1 MTNIFVFFI
10 LGIAVGSLAGW
21 LISKFFYQS
30 KTGLFI
36 EEADKLKN
44 EFNRIHTELQIKEER
59 LSHFIGQ
66 LETVKAE
73 KDKKDE
79 MVIEL
84 REALREKESD
94 LKHLHERLLEHKK
107 EVDELQQRFKTEF
120 KNLANEILEEKTG
133 KFTEQ
138 NKINLDTI
146 LKPLQEKIKDFEK
159 KVEETHKKDIA
170 DRASIQERIKH
181 LIETSNQISD
191 DARNLTKALKGESKT
206 QGGWGELILENI
218 LERSGLVKDR
228 EYFVQQSFKDE
239 AGNRFQPDVIVKY
252 PGNRSVVIDSKVSL
266 TAYERYVSAT
276 DDFSREK
283 MLNEHLVSVKN
294 HIKQLSEKNYQ
305 NLYQLKSLDFV
316 MMFMPVEPAYLV
328 AIQKDPDLWN
338 FAYEKRILL
347 ISPTNLI
354 AALKMIASMWLQEYQ
369 SQNVMEIAR
378 QSGALYDKFVGLIDD
393 LQDIGNKLE
402 STRKAYDNAMNKI
415 STGKGNLISRAQK
428 IKELGAKT
436 KKEIPQELLDD

>member
-1 MTNIFVFFI
+1 MINIIVFFI
-10 LGIAVGSLAGW
+10 LGITAGFIAAW
-21 LISKFFYQS
+21 FISKYFYQS
-30 KTGLFI
+30 KTGLSI
-36 EEADKLKN
+36 EEADTLKKELN
-44 EFNRIHTELQIKEER
+44 ATHTEVQVKEER
-59 LSHFIGQ
+59 LSYLIRE
-66 LETVKAE
+66 LETVKTE
-73 KDKKDE
+73 KEKKDE
-79 MVIEL
+79 IVIDL
-84 REALREKESD
+84 REALKEKESD
-94 LKHLHERLLEHKK
+94 LKHLHERLHEHKK

-181 LIETSNQISD
+181 LIETSNQISE
-191 DARNLTKALKGESKT
+191 DAKNLTKALKGDSKT

-252 PGNRSVVIDSKVSL
+252 PGDRSVVIDSKVSL

-276 DDFSREK
+276 DDVLREK
-283 MLNEHLVSVKN
+283 ALNEHLASIKN

-328 AIQKDPDLWN
+328 AIQKDPDLWY

-393 LQDIGNKLE
+393 LQDIGSKLE

-436 KKEIPQELLDD
+436 KKEIPQDLLDD

>member
-1 MTNIFVFFI
+1 MVNGVVF
-10 LGIAVGSLAGW
+10 LLVGVAVGFIAAW
-21 LISKFFYQS
+21 FISKFYYQS
-30 KTGLFI
+30 KSGLNI
-36 EEADKLKN
+36 VEADKLKT
-44 EFNRIHTELQIKEER
+44 EFNTIHTELQIKEER
-59 LSHFIGQ
+59 LSLLSHE
-66 LETVKAE
+66 LEAVKME
-73 KDKKDE
+73 KNKKDE
-79 MVIEL
+79 LIIEFRAEL
-84 REALREKESD
+84 KEKESD
-94 LKHLHERLLEHKK
+94 LKHLHERLQEHKK

-159 KVEETHKKDIA
+159 KVEDTHKKDIA

-239 AGNRFQPDVIVKY
+239 AGNRYQPDVIVKY

-266 TAYERYVSAT
+266 TAYEKYVSAT
-276 DDFSREK
+276 DEAYREK
-283 MLNEHLVSVKN
+283 ALNEHLVSIKN
-294 HIKQLSEKNYQ
+294 HIRQLSEKNYQ
-305 NLYQLKSLDFV
+305 DLYQLKSLDFV

-328 AIQKDPDLWN
+328 AIQKEPDLWN

-436 KKEIPQELLDD
+436 KKEIPQELFDD

>member
-1 MTNIFVFFI
+1 MTNIFVFLI
-10 LGIAVGSLAGW
+10 LGIAVGSLASW

-30 KTGLFI
+30 KTGLSI

-79 MVIEL
+79 MVVDL
-84 REALREKESD
+84 REALKEKESD
-94 LKHLHERLLEHKK
+94 LKHLHERLHEHKK

-138 NKINLDTI
+138 NKMNLDTI
-146 LKPLQEKIKDFEK
+146 LKPLHEKIKDFEK

-191 DARNLTKALKGESKT
+191 DAKNLTKALKGESKT

-239 AGNRFQPDVIVKY
+239 AGNRFQPDVIVRY

-266 TAYERYVSAT
+266 TAYERYVSAK

-283 MLNEHLVSVKN
+283 MLNDHLLSVKN

-316 MMFMPVEPAYLV
+316 MMFMPIEPAYLV

-436 KKEIPQELLDD
+436 KKEIPRELLDD

>member
-1 MTNIFVFFI
+1 MVNGVVFLLVGVVVGFI
-10 LGIAVGSLAGW
+10 AAW
-21 LISKFFYQS
+21 FISKFYFQS
-30 KTGLFI
+30 KSGLNI
-36 EEADKLKN
+36 EEADKLKTELN
-44 EFNRIHTELQIKEER
+44 TLHTELQVKEER
-59 LSHFIGQ
+59 LSLLGHE
-66 LETVKAE
+66 LEAVKME
-73 KDKKDE
+73 KNKKDE
-79 MVIEL
+79 LIIEL
-84 REALREKESD
+84 RADLKEKESD
-94 LKHLHERLLEHKK
+94 LKHLHERLQEHKK
-107 EVDELQQRFKTEF
+107 EVDELQERFKTEF

-170 DRASIQERIKH
+170 DRASIQERIKN
-181 LIETSNQISD
+181 LVETSNQISD

-239 AGNRFQPDVIVKY
+239 AGNRYQPDVIVKY

-266 TAYERYVSAT
+266 TAYEKFVSAT
-276 DDFSREK
+276 DDSIREK
-283 MLNEHLVSVKN
+283 ALNEHLVSIKN
-294 HIKQLSEKNYQ
+294 HIRQLSEKNYQ
-305 NLYQLKSLDFV
+305 DLYQLKSLDFV

-393 LQDIGNKLE
+393 LQDIGSKLE

-436 KKEIPQELLDD
+436 KKEIPQELFED